1 MGVNQETAM
10 KVELADILSCENR
23 EMSEQVEIE
32 LLSFDSKLGQ
42 FPIVRK
48 APFVMKFTNEENRRL
63 FIQGETE
70 ITIAIPCDRC
80 LEQVERAFSVV
91 IEKEIPLEKGSPE
104 ADTDEVDYMT
114 GTSLDVDQL
123 IFGEILVS
131 WPMKVLCKEDCKG
144 ICRRCGAN
152 LNLTECQCPKTEP
165 DPRMAAI
172 QDIFNKFKEV

>member
-1 MGVNQETAM
+1 MR
-10 KVELADILSCENR
+10 VELADIISCENE
-23 EMSEQVEIE
+23 EMSKQVEIE

-42 FPIVRK
+42 FPVVK
-48 APFVMKFTNEENRRL
+48 KTPFVLQFTNEENRRL
-63 FIQGETE
+63 LIQGKTE
-70 ITIAIPCDRC
+70 VTIAIPCDRC
-80 LEQVERAFSVV
+80 LEMVEKVFSIV
-91 IEKEIPLEKGSPE
+91 IDKELDLTGNDEEKSMEGSN
-104 ADTDEVDYMT
+104 YII

-131 WPMKVLCKEDCKG
+131 WPMKVLCREDCKG

-152 LNLTECQCPKTEP
+152 LNLSECQCPKTEP

>member
-1 MGVNQETAM
+1 M
-10 KVELADILSCENR
+10 KVELADVISCENR

-32 LLSFDSKLGQ
+32 LRSFDSKLGQ

-48 APFVMKFTNEENRRL
+48 APFVMKFTNEENRRML
-63 FIQGETE
+63 IQGETE
-70 ITIAIPCDRC
+70 ITVAIPCDRC
-80 LEQVERAFSVV
+80 LEQVERRFSLV
-91 IEKEIPLEKGSPE
+91 IEKELDLTEDSPG
-104 ADTDEVDYMT
+104 TGMDESDYMT

-131 WPMKVLCKEDCKG
+131 WPMKVLCREDCRG
-144 ICRRCGAN
+144 ICKRCGVN
-152 LNLTECQCPKTEP
+152 LNLRECQCQKTEP